1 MYKRQSISGAY
12 NNPINKDRV
21 ATGIA
26 IGTNAY
32 ARTGSVQIG
41 AHTYTGTMG
50 GTSINANTN
59 GEGTVVNMTTIGSNS
74 YNKAVFGTMVGA
86 YSIASGDFNG
96 SGGFNR
102 MYTGQ
107 NFGASVVG
115 SLNSIRT
122 KGYGQYSGIAN
133 SIVGLAN
140 TTENSNGSLIF
151 GAGNNITNSIKNI
164 SGVASGANTPDEM
177 SAKLRKAI
185 QDNESGGA
193 VMALGGGNTAD
204 WAQASQIVGVNNT
217 LKGTRGN
224 ISKYNLI
231 DGYKNTADRVS
242 NVSVIGSENNV
253 TNTNGACLLYTSPS
267 PRD

>member
-1 MYKRQSISGAY
+1 
-12 NNPINKDRV
+12 
-21 ATGIA
+21 
-26 IGTNAY
+26 
-32 ARTGSVQIG
+32 
-41 AHTYTGTMG
+41 MG

-217 LKGTRGN
+217 LKVRGV
-224 ISKYNLI
+224 ISA
-231 DGYKNTADRVS
+231 NT
-242 NVSVIGSENNV
+242 I
-253 TNTNGACLLYTSPS
+253 
-267 PRD
+267 